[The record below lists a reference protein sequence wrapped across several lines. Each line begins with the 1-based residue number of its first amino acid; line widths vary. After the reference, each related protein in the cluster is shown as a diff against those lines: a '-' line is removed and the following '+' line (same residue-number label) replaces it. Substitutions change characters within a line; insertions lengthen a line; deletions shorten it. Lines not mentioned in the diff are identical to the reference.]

1 MLNPQNRLTV
11 VACGLL
17 VLIAM
22 AVLVVHGLRQYTL
35 PDMARISP
43 QFDAASAMEN
53 TRVLAEQYPDRVT
66 GTPAAGRAADY
77 LSSRFRQLGY
87 RVSTDYFSMWLAGK
101 RVEGQNVIAELPG
114 EVPERVALI
123 AHYDGQFTSHQ
134 AAEDNASGV
143 GTLLELARV
152 LRSTPHDRGLIFVA
166 TDAEEWGMIGSR
178 SLRGFF
184 ESRHTVA
191 VISIDYLTAGRAT
204 GLAIDCEGQ
213 KAGYTPLWLRE
224 ALKQSGILQGV
235 SVRGPAPFRE
245 WVERS
250 VEVSSQD
257 QGPLLR
263 VGIPALNVSTVP
275 DDLAS
280 ARARYHTA
288 QDVFEN
294 FDPATFQMTGATI
307 EQAVSYLD
315 GMKISPAG
323 EGRYLGL
330 GGNKWLDRATVEW
343 VQTLALLPFMVACVL
358 AGLSFQ
364 EDQLPRI
371 LWRYLR
377 PGMYVLPLFAA
388 LMALHALTS
397 AGILKRYELYP
408 ATPKD
413 PFLYTIPLRV
423 AAPLLGVLLTGYI
436 IVGILWRYV
445 PSSPDRF
452 APAKR
457 IFCVWMYVIVVGAL
471 YLSPYGLWFFL
482 GPLAYAFV
490 MLRIPSSLSRRLVN
504 AALLLVG
511 AAPLIGALY
520 FFGQQTFLGWRI
532 LWYLVL
538 QTAYGVWSTAA
549 AVVFLV
555 AIVIWFQIVVMAVL
569 GLPKGVR
576 RPPLRR
582 IPEED
587 EMAFVTES

>member
-1 MLNPQNRLTV
+1 MLNQQNRLTV
-11 VACGLL
+11 ATSGVL

-22 AVLVVHGLRQYTL
+22 VVLVVHDLRHYTL

-43 QFDAASAMEN
+43 QFDASAAMEN

-66 GTPAAGRAADY
+66 GTLAAGRAADY
-77 LSSRFRQLGY
+77 LSSTFQKLGY
-87 RVSTDYFSMWLAGK
+87 RVSTDFFAMWLAGR
-101 RVEGQNVIAELPG
+101 RVEGQNVIAELPS
-114 EVPERVALI
+114 EVPERVAVI

-152 LRSTPHDRGLIFVA
+152 LRSTPHYRGLIFVA
-166 TDAEEWGMIGSR
+166 TDAEEWGMIGAR

-184 ESRHTVA
+184 DSRQTLA
-191 VISIDYLTAGRAT
+191 VISIDYLTTGRST

-224 ALKQSGILQGV
+224 TLKQSGILQGV
-235 SVRGPAPFRE
+235 SVRGPAPFLE

-250 VEVSSQD
+250 VEVSAQD

-263 VGIPALNVSTVP
+263 VGIPAINVSTVAA
-275 DDLAS
+275 DAAAAS
-280 ARARYHTA
+280 VRYHTTK
-288 QDVFEN
+288 DVFEN

-315 GMKISPAG
+315 TMKPSPVR
-323 EGRYLGL
+323 ESRYLGL

-343 VQTLALLPFMVACVL
+343 VQTLGLLPFMVACVL

-364 EDQLPRI
+364 EDHLPRI

-377 PGMYVLPLFAA
+377 PGIYVLPLIAG
-388 LMALHALTS
+388 LVALHVLTS
-397 AGILKRYELYP
+397 AGLLKRYELYP

-423 AAPLLGVLLTGYI
+423 AVPLLGVLLAGYI
-436 IVGILWRYV
+436 IVGILKRYI
-445 PSSPDRF
+445 PQAPDRF
-452 APAKR
+452 APLKR

-471 YLSPYGLWFFL
+471 YLSPYGLWLFL

-490 MLRIPSSLSRRLVN
+490 LLQSPSSLSHRLVN
-504 AALLLVG
+504 AALLLLGVL
-511 AAPLIGALY
+511 PFIGALY
-520 FFGQQTFLGWRI
+520 FFGQQIFLGWRI

-549 AVVFLV
+549 AVLFLL
-555 AIVIWFQIVVMAVL
+555 AIVIWFQIVLMAVL

-576 RPPLRR
+576 WPQPTR
-582 IPEED
+582 IPDED
-587 EMAFVTES
+587 KTASVADS

>member
-1 MLNPQNRLTV
+1 MLNQQNRLTV
-11 VACGLL
+11 VACGVL
-17 VLIAM
+17 VLIAVV
-22 AVLVVHGLRQYTL
+22 VLVVHDLRQYTL
-35 PDMARISP
+35 PEMARISP

-66 GTPAAGRAADY
+66 GTPAAGQAADY
-77 LSSRFRQLGY
+77 LSSRFQKLGY
-87 RVSTDYFSMWLAGK
+87 RVSTDFFSMWLAGQ

-152 LRSTPHDRGLIFVA
+152 LRSQRHYRGVIFVA
-166 TDAEEWGMIGSR
+166 TDAEEWGMIGAR

-184 ESRHTVA
+184 ESRQTMA
-191 VISIDYLTAGRAT
+191 VISIDYLTAGHAT
-204 GLAIDCEGQ
+204 ELAIDCEGQ

-224 ALKQSGILQGV
+224 TLKQSGILQGV
-235 SVRGPAPFRE
+235 SVRGPAAFRE

-263 VGIPALNVSTVP
+263 VGIPAINVSTVP
-275 DDLAS
+275 ADLAS
-280 ARARYHTA
+280 AQARYHTT

-307 EQAVSYLD
+307 EQAFSYLD
-315 GMKISPAG
+315 GMKTSPAG

-330 GGNKWLDRATVEW
+330 GGNRWLDRATVEW
-343 VQTLALLPFMVACVL
+343 VQTLGLLPFMAACVL

-377 PGMYVLPLFAA
+377 PGIYVLPLIAG
-388 LMALHALTS
+388 LVALHALTS
-397 AGILKRYELYP
+397 AGLLKRYELYP

-423 AAPLLGVLLTGYI
+423 AAPLLGVLLAGFI
-436 IVGILWRYV
+436 IVGFLRHYI
-445 PSSPDRF
+445 PPPPDDF
-452 APAKR
+452 APSKR

-482 GPLAYAFV
+482 GPVAYGFV
-490 MLRIPSSLSRRLVN
+490 LLQRPSSLSHRLVN
-504 AALLLVG
+504 AALLLLG
-511 AAPLIGALY
+511 ALPLIGALY
-520 FFGQQTFLGWRI
+520 FFGQQIFLSWRI
-532 LWYLVL
+532 LWYVVL

-549 AVVFLV
+549 AMVFLL
-555 AIVIWFQIVVMAVL
+555 AIVIWLQIVLMAVL

-576 RPPLRR
+576 RARPRR
-582 IPEED
+582 VLDED
-587 EMAFVTES
+587 EMAFVAES

>member
-11 VACGLL
+11 VAC
-17 VLIAM
+17 
-22 AVLVVHGLRQYTL
+22 AVLVFIAMVVLVAHGLRRYTL
-35 PDMARISP
+35 PDMAHISP
-43 QFDAASAMEN
+43 QFNAASAMEN

-66 GTPAAGRAADY
+66 GTPTAGQAAGY
-77 LSSRFRQLGY
+77 ISSRFRQFGY
-87 RVSTDYFSMWLAGK
+87 RVSTDFFSMWLAGQ

-114 EVPERVALI
+114 EVPETVAVI

-134 AAEDNASGV
+134 SAEDNASGV
-143 GTLLELARV
+143 GALLELARV
-152 LRSTPHDRGLIFVA
+152 LRAAPRDRGLIFVA
-166 TDAEEWGMIGSR
+166 TDAEEWGMIGAR

-184 ESRHTVA
+184 ESRQTVA

-204 GLAIDCEGQ
+204 RLAIDCEGQ

-224 ALKQSGILQGV
+224 TLKQSGILQGV
-235 SVRGPAPFRE
+235 RVRGPSPLLE
-245 WVERS
+245 WLERS

-263 VGIPALNVSTVP
+263 VGIPAINVSTVP
-275 DDLAS
+275 ADPAS
-280 ARARYHTA
+280 ARARYHTT
-288 QDVFEN
+288 QDVFQN
-294 FDPATFQMTGATI
+294 FDPATFQMTGATL

-315 GMKISPAG
+315 GMKTSPAG

-330 GGNKWLDRATVEW
+330 GGNKWLDRTTVEW
-343 VQTLALLPFMVACVL
+343 LQTLGLLPFMVACVL

-364 EDQLPRI
+364 EDHLPRI

-377 PGMYVLPLFAA
+377 PGIYALPLFAG
-388 LMALHALTS
+388 LVALHAVTS
-397 AGILKRYELYP
+397 SGLLKRYELYP

-413 PFLYTIPLRV
+413 PFLYTVPLRV
-423 AAPLLGVLLTGYI
+423 AAPLLGVLLAGYI
-436 IVGILWRYV
+436 IVGVLRRYI
-445 PSSPDRF
+445 PSPPDEF
-452 APAKR
+452 APSKR

-490 MLRIPSSLSRRLVN
+490 LLRIPSSLSRRLVN
-504 AALLLVG
+504 AVLLLLA
-511 AAPLIGALY
+511 AAPLIGGLY
-520 FFGQQTFLGWRI
+520 FFGRQIFLGWRI

-549 AVVFLV
+549 AMVFLL
-555 AIVIWFQIVVMAVL
+555 AIVIWFQIALVAVL

-576 RPPLRR
+576 RAPQRR
-582 IPEED
+582 FLGED
-587 EMAFVTES
+587 EVAFVTES